1 MSKETLTK
9 AQKSG
14 PISWMARNSVASNL
28 LMFSLILGGLIFSG
42 KVKKEVFPEFN
53 LDIITVSVPYPG
65 ASPEEVE
72 SGITMLVEEA
82 VRGIDGVK
90 RVKSTAREGMGTVI
104 VELLDGIDSA
114 LAYSDAKAAVD
125 RIINFPE
132 DAERPTTSL
141 IAAQNVAMS
150 VVVHGPYEHQVLRE
164 MAERVRSDLLSD
176 SRITMVEMKGVP
188 PREISVE
195 IPEEQ
200 LRAHDLNLGQISATI
215 RGASIDL
222 PGGGIKT
229 MSGETLVRTKER
241 RDYGDEF
248 SDIVLKSSPTGGVIR
263 VGDLAT
269 VRDGFADV
277 DIDTEFN
284 GEKAIILDV
293 FRVGK
298 QGPLEIADA
307 VKSYL
312 ERVNLPAQV
321 KVSIWNDRSKMYGE
335 RADLLKRNAITGLI
349 LVFVVLGLFLEIKL
363 AFWVMLGIPIS
374 FFGAFLLMPVMD
386 VSINMISMFA
396 FLLTLGIVVDDAIV
410 VGENIYEKR
419 LQGMKPMQA
428 AIEGAKEV
436 GGPVVFAVLT
446 TVAAFSPLLFV
457 PGASGKFL
465 RVVPAIVISVLLIS
479 LVESLF
485 VLPAHLAHS
494 TPTRSGPLFR
504 FQQWVSGG
512 LQFLIHRVYQPVLRL
527 CTTYRYL
534 SLSAALGLLMLSLSL
549 VIGGHLK
556 FTFMPKLEGDNVTA
570 SAQLTIGAPIEETE
584 RVKQRLMSTLE
595 GVLARHGG
603 SEKISLGTM
612 ALTGSSVQRL
622 GPGFNATTNGS
633 HIAEVSVRLVSID
646 QRDVGSGQIAREWR
660 AANEDIVGVRSLT
673 FGSSLGSVGGS
684 AVDILLSHRN
694 PKVLEEASAEMSRV
708 LGEFSG
714 VTDVQDGFQGGKRQ
728 VNITL
733 KPGAHRLGL
742 SELEIARQ
750 VRAAFFGAESIRQ
763 QRGRDE
769 VRVMVRLPKQERTH
783 LASLEKMIL
792 LTPQGGEVPLSEVAE
807 LSWGRAFSEIQREE
821 GMRVVHVTA
830 DIDNATGNA
839 NEVLEKVREE
849 VMPQLK
855 SRYPEL
861 TYSLEG
867 QQREQGDTMGSLG
880 VGFLL
885 ALGLIFALLAIP
897 FNSYTQPAIIMTA
910 IPFGFIGAVAGH
922 IILGYD
928 LSLISVMGIVALAGV
943 VVNDSLI
950 LIVSVNDYR
959 SKGYTPYEAVIQ
971 GGMRRFRPILL
982 TSLTT
987 FMGLMPMIFE
997 PSVQARFL
1005 IPMAIS
1011 LGFGVLFATVLIL
1024 LVVPAVYLIL
1034 EDIIRGLKL
1043 FWAGSNYSIL
1053 VLCPDQD
1060 RHQSVSESLQGDH
1073 RAQVSCYTEPL
1084 ELIFAADLFRPQQ
1097 ILICNEVSPSAQAEL
1112 FSALEA
1118 RSLQMICSFERNDPL
1133 PNTAQE
1139 RAPQHLVTP

>member
-1 MSKETLTK
+1 MSKETSKETLTE
-9 AQKSG
+9 AQLKG

-28 LMFSLILGGLIFSG
+28 LMFSLILGGFIFAG

-90 RVKSTAREGMGTVI
+90 RVKSTASESAGSVI
-104 VELLDGIDSA
+104 VELLDGTDSS
-114 LAYSDAKAAVD
+114 LAYSDVKAAVD
-125 RIINFPE
+125 RIVNFPV

-141 IAAQNVAMS
+141 IAAKNVAMS

-164 MAERVRSDLLSD
+164 MAERVRSDLLRD
-176 SRITMVEMKGVP
+176 PRITMVEMKGIP
-188 PREISVE
+188 AREISVE
-195 IPEEQ
+195 VPEEV
-200 LRAHDLNLGQISATI
+200 LRAHGLSLGSVSQAIK
-215 RGASIDL
+215 GASIDL

-229 MSGETLVRTKER
+229 RSGETLVRTKER

-248 SDIVLKSSPTGGVIR
+248 RDIILKSSPTGGVIR
-263 VGDLAT
+263 IGDIAK
-269 VRDGFADV
+269 VKDGFADV
-277 DIDTEFN
+277 DIDTAFN
-284 GEKAIILDV
+284 GEQAVVLDV

-307 VKSYL
+307 VKSYMS
-312 ERVNLPAQV
+312 ETQLPSEV
-321 KVSIWNDRSKMYGE
+321 KLSIWDDRSKMYGE
-335 RADLLKRNAITGLI
+335 RADLLKRNATMGLL

-374 FFGAFLLMPVMD
+374 FFGAFLLMPAMD

-419 LQGMKPMQA
+419 LEGMSPMVA

-465 RVVPAIVISVLLIS
+465 RVVPAIVICVLLIS

-494 TPTRSGPLFR
+494 EPTRSGPLFR
-504 FQQWVSGG
+504 FQQWVTRG
-512 LQFLIHRVYQPVLRL
+512 LNFVIQRLYQPVLRF
-527 CTTYRYL
+527 CAQYRYFAF
-534 SLSAALGLLMLSLSL
+534 SAAMGALVVSMSL

-570 SAQLTIGAPIEETE
+570 NAQLPVGSPIEETE
-584 RVKQRLMSTLE
+584 QVKRRLMSTLNQ
-595 GVLARHGG
+595 VLERHGG
-603 SEKISLGTM
+603 AEKISLGVM
-612 ALTGSSVQRL
+612 ALTGSSVQKM
-622 GPGFNATTNGS
+622 GPGFSQAKNGS
-633 HIAEVSVRLVSID
+633 HIAEVAVRLVSID
-646 QRDVGSGQIAREWR
+646 QRDVGAGQIAREWR
-660 AANEDIVGVRSLT
+660 EANQDLVGVRSLT
-673 FGSSLGSVGGS
+673 FGSSMGAVGGS
-684 AVDILLSHRN
+684 AVDILLSHRD
-694 PKVLEEASAEMSRV
+694 PKVLEEVSAEMSRQ
-708 LGEFSG
+708 LGLFEG
-714 VTDVQDGFQGGKRQ
+714 VTNVQDGFQGGKRQ
-728 VNITL
+728 INITL
-733 KPGAHRLGL
+733 KPSAHRVGL

-750 VRAAFFGAESIRQ
+750 VRAAFFGAEALRQ

-769 VRVMVRLPKQERTH
+769 VRVMVRFPDAERDRIM
-783 LASLEKMIL
+783 SLERMIL
-792 LTPQGGEVPLSEVAE
+792 QSPRGGEVPLSEVAE

-830 DIDNATGNA
+830 DIDNLTANA
-839 NEVLEKVREE
+839 NEVLTKVREE
-849 VMPQLK
+849 VMPTFME
-855 SRYPEL
+855 RYPQL
-861 TYSLEG
+861 SYSLEG
-867 QQREQGDTMGSLG
+867 QQREQGDTMSSLG
-880 VGFLL
+880 SGFLL

-897 FNSYTQPAIIMTA
+897 FNSYTQPSIIMMA
-910 IPFGFIGAVAGH
+910 IPFGLIGAILGH

-959 SKGYTPYEAVIQ
+959 RKGLDAFEAVIQ

-987 FMGLMPMIFE
+987 FFGLMPMIFE

-1024 LVVPAVYLIL
+1024 LVVPSVYLIL
-1034 EDIIRGLKL
+1034 DDMQRL
-1043 FWAGSNYSIL
+1043 FAY
-1053 VLCPDQD
+1053 
-1060 RHQSVSESLQGDH
+1060 
-1073 RAQVSCYTEPL
+1073 
-1084 ELIFAADLFRPQQ
+1084 
-1097 ILICNEVSPSAQAEL
+1097 L
-1112 FSALEA
+1112 FSSSASLDSELEPK
-1118 RSLQMICSFERNDPL
+1118 RVHEL
-1133 PNTAQE
+1133 
-1139 RAPQHLVTP
+1139 